1 MAQQTAL
8 TLLLDYYND
17 LVEEEGDKITSYD
30 ILQKVI
36 RKAAEL
42 KEKEKQEML
51 EFGSRVA
58 ERWGLTSVEPH
69 YIEDEYNKV
78 YKGFSAE

>member
-1 MAQQTAL
+1 MEKQTAIQEMIDD
-8 TLLLDYYND
+8 LDCEFKERGISVNWEIY
-17 LVEEEGDKITSYD
+17 L
-30 ILQKVI
+30 
-36 RKAAEL
+36 
-42 KEKEKQEML
+42 EKEKQEML

>member
-17 LVEEEGDKITSYD
+17 LVEKEGDKITSYD

-78 YKGFSAE
+78 YKGFSDE

>member
-17 LVEEEGDKITSYD
+17 LVEKEGDKITSYD

-78 YKGFSAE
+78 YKGFSTE

>member
-1 MAQQTAL
+1 MANQTAL

-17 LVEEEGDKITSYD
+17 LVEKEGDKITSYD

>member
-1 MAQQTAL
+1 MAQKTAL

-17 LVEEEGDKITSYD
+17 LVEKEGDKITSYD

-51 EFGSRVA
+51 EFGSRVT

>member
-1 MAQQTAL
+1 MANNKMTAIEWL
-8 TLLLDYYND
+8 IKEIDSQYPHMN
-17 LVEEEGDKITSYD
+17 
-30 ILQKVI
+30 ILWKQWMI
-36 RKAAEL
+36 EQA

>member
-1 MAQQTAL
+1 MAKSKLTATEWL
-8 TLLLDYYND
+8 WYQSKTKKELDIFD
-17 LVEEEGDKITSYD
+17 LEI
-30 ILQKVI
+30 
-36 RKAAEL
+36 A

-69 YIEDEYNKV
+69 YIEDEYNKM
-78 YKGFSAE
+78 YKGFSTE